1 MILIHSNMVKSEQM
15 NFRNRP
21 YVPSALAVAAALAST
36 FFGGVA
42 PVPSSAVAP
51 HKTTLNPSQP
61 SPSNNQS
68 PQTPFSFSVFN
79 APVFSEEKNW
89 DIEDDV
95 PDDVP
100 HPICFIIL
108 LCIWTDTRTFEPDPV
123 HKPPW
128 NSLVV

>member
-1 MILIHSNMVKSEQM
+1 M

-21 YVPSALAVAAALAST
+21 SVALVAIALTSALFS
-36 FFGGVA
+36 GVTT
-42 PVPSSAVAP
+42 PMPSSAIASSKVIIDP
-51 HKTTLNPSQP
+51 FQP

>member
-1 MILIHSNMVKSEQM
+1 MVKSEQM
-15 NFRNRP
+15 NFQNRP
-21 YVPSALAVAAALAST
+21 SVALVAIALASAL
-36 FFGGVA
+36 FSGVTT
-42 PVPSSAVAP
+42 PMSSSAIASSKVIID
-51 HKTTLNPSQP
+51 PSQP

-79 APVFSEEKNW
+79 ASVFSEKKVW
-89 DIEDDV
+89 DREDDV

-100 HPICFIIL
+100 HLICFVIL
-108 LCIWTDTRTFEPDPV
+108 LCIWADTRTFEPDPV